1 LYPRVLWSHGGSAL
15 TGPPRQ
21 MNSSALV
28 QRLDGRRIE
37 SYQEA
42 DALTVPAAAQA
53 VNAGRGAGD
62 GFSPTRILEI
72 ELTAPL
78 PRIDHDGPYGR
89 AWMLVRLQTE
99 PIGICVA
106 PLPPEGIAPD
116 ELAGLI
122 WRELAEPIAERV
134 TAAGQPRPAGLTG
147 GGLPAPA
154 QSWPYERDRAAVLA
168 KAPFISV
175 VVCTRDRPEQ
185 IGKCLSRLA
194 QQQYPRYEVVVVDN
208 APTSDALREVVEGQA
223 GTGADFRYCVE
234 PRPGLSWA
242 RNEGIRAAKSDIIA
256 FLDDDD
262 EPDEHWLT
270 AIADGFAHGERIG
283 CVSGIVLPARL
294 DSAVEELFEQ
304 VGGHSKGRGF
314 VRETFDK
321 SGPQSPLFPLPPFG
335 VGANMAFSRAALD
348 RIGGFD
354 VALGAGTPTSAGE
367 DTLALTLVL
376 LAGYEIAYQPS
387 ALMWHHHRTDL
398 ASLNRQLHGYSVG
411 LTAFYAAL
419 VRRRPGAFFGL
430 LKLLPAAAGYLTGGR
445 GAAVE
450 TPEDP
455 PLALAAELDRR
466 QLQGML
472 AGPAAYLRSRRVQ
485 RRVAAAA
492 RKR

>member
-1 LYPRVLWSHGGSAL
+1 
-15 TGPPRQ
+15 
-21 MNSSALV
+21 M
-28 QRLDGRRIE
+28 
-37 SYQEA
+37 
-42 DALTVPAAAQA
+42 TVPAAAQA
-53 VNAGRGAGD
+53 VDAGRGASG
-62 GFSPTRILEI
+62 GFSPTRVLEV

-78 PRIDHDGPYGR
+78 PRLDHDGHYGR
-89 AWMLVRLQTE
+89 AWMLVRLHTE
-99 PIGICVA
+99 PVGICVA
-106 PLPPEGIAPD
+106 TLPPAGIAPD
-116 ELAGLI
+116 ELAALI
-122 WRELAEPIAERV
+122 WGELGGPIAERF
-134 TAAGQPRPAGLTG
+134 TAAGLARPAGLTG
-147 GGLPAPA
+147 AGLPAAAPA
-154 QSWPYERDRAAVLA
+154 WPYLRDQAAVLA
-168 KAPFISV
+168 QAPFISV

-185 IGKCLSRLA
+185 IKKCLSRLA
-194 QQQYPRYEVVVVDN
+194 QQQYPRFEVVVVDN
-208 APTSDALREVVEGQA
+208 APTSDALRHVVEGQA
-223 GTGADFRYCVE
+223 GEAAPLVEGQAGQAPEFRYCVE

-242 RNEGIRAAKSDIIA
+242 RNEGIRAAKSDIVA

-270 AIADGFAHGERIG
+270 AVAAGFAGGERIG

-314 VRETFDK
+314 VKETFDK

-335 VGANMAFSRAALD
+335 VGANMAFRRAALD

-387 ALMWHHHRTDL
+387 ALMWHHHRTDM

-419 VRRRPGAFFGL
+419 VRHRPGAIFGL
-430 LKLLPAAAGYLTGGR
+430 LKLLPAAGGYLTGGK
-445 GAAVE
+445 GAPVA

-466 QLQGML
+466 QLHGML
-472 AGPAAYLRSRRVQ
+472 AGPPAYLRSRRVQ

-492 RKR
+492 RQR